1 MSEIKNIGLLK
12 SLLHEQQL
20 EQLELAAKQR
30 KEESNISFTIQS
42 VLPNIIEIQ
51 TLQQENRSGKYA
63 NELALTKR
71 TNEVFAKYLP
81 NFNLQVHPVTFHPSP
96 AMTVT
101 PLWLE
106 KKMLEKGIRI
116 KQIAFDTGI
125 DRESIADWISGKRAM
140 SQIVKAMFYFYL
152 IR

>member
-1 MSEIKNIGLLK
+1 MSEIKNIHLLT
-12 SLLHEQQL
+12 SLLNEEQL
-20 EQLELAAKQR
+20 KQLELAAKQR
-30 KEESNISFTIQS
+30 KEESNITFTIQS
-42 VLPNIIEIQ
+42 VLSHIIEIE
-51 TLQQENRSGKYA
+51 TLQKENRSGKYA
-63 NELALTKR
+63 NELALIKR

-81 NFNLQVHPVTFHPSP
+81 NFQLHVHPVTFLPSP

-116 KQIAFDTGI
+116 KQMAFDTGI

-152 IR
+152 TR

>member
-1 MSEIKNIGLLK
+1 MHLLA
-12 SLLHEQQL
+12 SLLNEDQLKQL
-20 EQLELAAKQR
+20 ESTANQR

-42 VLPNIIEIQ
+42 VLSNIIEIE

-63 NELALTKR
+63 NELALIKR
-71 TNEVFAKYLP
+71 TNEVFAKHLP
-81 NFNLQVHPVTFHPSP
+81 NFQLNVQPVTFLPSP

-152 IR
+152 TR